1 MTTSVPSPHPQRRSL
16 AYRSLDAKRIIEGI
30 VALRGRIQETF
41 PRAGLSRIAGEIEL
55 VALESAERAAYCAEP
70 QWHVRAVAIL
80 LTVIGLTGVFIF
92 VTNVN
97 INLSAMTASQILQDT
112 YNILNDTILFSIG
125 ILFLWSC
132 EGRIKRSRALKAL
145 HELRSLAH
153 IVDMHQLT
161 KDPDNLG
168 RNEDTN
174 LAKGPVNRRELVRY
188 LMFCS
193 DLLGTLGKISAL
205 YAQEFQDG
213 TVLNAV
219 TEIEGLSTSLSQK
232 IWQKI
237 SMIEAGELRSNTTRT
252 LPA

>member
-1 MTTSVPSPHPQRRSL
+1 MMTSVPFTQNRRSIS
-16 AYRSLDAKRIIEGI
+16 YRSLDAKRIIESV
-30 VALRGRIQETF
+30 VALRGRIQDAF
-41 PRAGLSRIAGEIEL
+41 PRAGLCRIAGEVEI

-70 QWHVRAVAIL
+70 QWHIRAIAVL
-80 LTVIGLTGVFIF
+80 LTIAGITGVVLF
-92 VTNVN
+92 VTNVHVN
-97 INLSAMTASQILQDT
+97 FSAMTASQILQDT
-112 YNILNDTILFSIG
+112 YNIMNDMILFSIG
-125 ILFLWSC
+125 ILFLWNW

-161 KDPDNLG
+161 KDPESLAKVK
-168 RNEDTN
+168 NEDPAQ
-174 LAKGPVNRRELVRY
+174 AKGPINRMELVRY
-188 LMFCS
+188 LVFCT

-237 SMIEAGELRSNTTRT
+237 TIVERSEAR
-252 LPA
+252 A